1 MATLSPTVT
10 IHDPA
15 VKDPKTDHGRGGA
28 HPPVLGGGGGDRGGN
43 GSPDYGQRLRRTR
56 LGLLVGLIAS
66 TMVFVSFTSVYVMR
80 RGLPTLDDSTG
91 GYVRDWLQVNLPTGL
106 LLANT
111 LLLIL
116 SSITV
121 ELARRQ
127 ITRQAALAP
136 VQSIPGV
143 SIGKERNF
151 PWLGATVL
159 LGLGF
164 LTGQWMAWREL
175 GARGFY
181 LATSPSSSMVYV
193 LTATHAIHLA
203 GGLLVLL
210 YAVATALLHRSVE
223 GRRIVVDVTAWYWHF
238 MAFVWIYIFAL
249 LEFVR

>member
-1 MATLSPTVT
+1 MATLSPPVT
-10 IHDPA
+10 INDPA
-15 VKDPKTDHGRGGA
+15 VKEPKTGSGRGGTQ
-28 HPPVLGGGGGDRGGN
+28 PPVLGGGGGDRGGN

-56 LGLLVGLIAS
+56 LGLLVGLVSS
-66 TMVFVSFTSVYVMR
+66 TMVFVSFTSVYIMR
-80 RGLPTLDDSTG
+80 RGLPTLDDRTG

-106 LLANT
+106 LLVNT
-111 LLLIL
+111 LLLVL

-136 VQSIPGV
+136 VESIPGI

-151 PWLGATVL
+151 PWLGATVV

-175 GARGFY
+175 AARGFY
-181 LATSPSSSMVYV
+181 LATSPSSSMVYL
-193 LTATHAIHLA
+193 LTATHAVHLA

-238 MAFVWIYIFAL
+238 MGVLWVYIFAL
-249 LEFVR
+249 LEFGR

>member
-10 IHDPA
+10 IQNPKA
-15 VKDPKTDHGRGGA
+15 KDPKTGYGRGGTQ
-28 HPPVLGGGGGDRGGN
+28 PPVPGGGGGDRGGN

-66 TMVFVSFTSVYVMR
+66 TMVFVSFTSVYIMR
-80 RGLPTLDDSTG
+80 RGLPTLDDRTG

-106 LLANT
+106 LLVNT
-111 LLLIL
+111 LLLVL

-151 PWLGATVL
+151 PWLGATVM
-159 LGLGF
+159 LGLAF

-175 GARGFY
+175 AARGFY
-181 LATSPSSSMVYV
+181 LATSPSSSMVYL
-193 LTATHAIHLA
+193 LTATHAVHLA

-223 GRRIVVDVTAWYWHF
+223 GRRVVVDVTAWYWHF

>member
-1 MATLSPTVT
+1 MATLSPSVT
-10 IHDPA
+10 INDPA
-15 VKDPKTDHGRGGA
+15 VKTPKTGYGGGGTR
-28 HPPVLGGGGGDRGGN
+28 PPVPGGGGGDRGGN

-80 RGLPTLDDSTG
+80 RGLPTLDDRSG
-91 GYVRDWLQVNLPTGL
+91 GYVHDWLQVNLPTGL
-106 LLANT
+106 LLVNT
-111 LLLIL
+111 ILLVL

-127 ITRQAALAP
+127 ITRQTALAP
-136 VQSIPGV
+136 LQSIPGV

-151 PWLGATVL
+151 PWLGATVV

-164 LTGQWMAWREL
+164 LVGQWMAWREL

-181 LATSPSSSMVYV
+181 LATSPSSSMVYL
-193 LTATHAIHLA
+193 LTATHAIHLT
-203 GGLLVLL
+203 GGLLVLM
-210 YAVATALLHRSVE
+210 YAAATALMHRAVE